1 MANNGSSSSQ
11 NIQRSSL
18 NNQNETSYLL
28 GGKSSSIG
36 PGSGESTIRPPTSTD
51 SLHASS
57 GLSGSSSS
65 PSLLSSSNNQL
76 GLGSTGILNDSAIE
90 GSTRY
95 PADTLA
101 SAQAV
106 M

>member
-1 MANNGSSSSQ
+1 MLF
-11 NIQRSSL
+11 RSSL

-90 GSTRY
+90 GEICVFNQECVLVTIGKIQQI
-95 PADTLA
+95 T
-101 SAQAV
+101 
-106 M
+106 

>member
-1 MANNGSSSSQ
+1 M
-11 NIQRSSL
+11 

-90 GSTRY
+90 GEIYWFNTKRVLVSINNEIY
-95 PADTLA
+95 
-101 SAQAV
+101 S
-106 M
+106 